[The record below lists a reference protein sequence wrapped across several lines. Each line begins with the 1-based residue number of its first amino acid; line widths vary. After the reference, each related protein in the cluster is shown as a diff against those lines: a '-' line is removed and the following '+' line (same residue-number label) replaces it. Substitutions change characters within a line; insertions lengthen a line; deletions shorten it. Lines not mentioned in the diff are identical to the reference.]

1 MPQLSHT
8 FIDKEKIAKIII
20 HIKNNKYKQKFILEE
35 AFMEINLL
43 SKNIQKQAQKYI
55 HMDTCSQGFGQLLV
69 MLSISLKII

>member
-1 MPQLSHT
+1 M
-8 FIDKEKIAKIII
+8 
-20 HIKNNKYKQKFILEE
+20 YLEE

-55 HMDTCSQGFGQLLV
+55 HIDTCSQGFSQLLV

>member
-1 MPQLSHT
+1 MIVSIQNISQLSHT

-55 HMDTCSQGFGQLLV
+55 HMDTCSQKFG
-69 MLSISLKII
+69 